1 MSCFDGWL
9 HTENNSNVIYLLPI
23 FQSESET
30 ETGMNQNNATPM

>member
-1 MSCFDGWL
+1 MSCFDGLL

-23 FQSESET
+23 LQSES